1 MLVHNC
7 AHDHGVSSC
16 IGASLVLEIES
27 TMLVHKELVALLVLA
42 SYPGRVKAL
51 VRGYI
56 GASLVTV
63 KNKIVALA
71 NQVLVTLTIV
81 WSPQLHSFCVHDT

>member
-1 MLVHNC
+1 ML
-7 AHDHGVSSC
+7 AHKINIDSFY
-16 IGASLVLEIES
+16 INLEIES

-56 GASLVTV
+56 GASLVNV
-63 KNKIVALA
+63 KTKLLLQQIRFWL
-71 NQVLVTLTIV
+71 L
-81 WSPQLHSFCVHDT
+81 